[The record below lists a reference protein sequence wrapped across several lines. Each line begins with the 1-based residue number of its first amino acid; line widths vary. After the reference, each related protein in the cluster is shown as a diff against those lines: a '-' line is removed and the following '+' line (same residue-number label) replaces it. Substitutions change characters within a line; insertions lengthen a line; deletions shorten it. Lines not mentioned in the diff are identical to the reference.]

1 MTASPM
7 TDILDQ
13 LSNATADR
21 VAAAAPCVVAIR
33 VGHRPRTGI
42 LWRPDVVVTSEQVMG
57 DEAELTVVHQGTEL
71 KARLAGRDPGTN
83 VAVLRLGEA
92 RQGATLP
99 AAAPAPR
106 VGALA
111 LMIGAH
117 RAGAPTAR
125 LAMVHATGPAWDSMA
140 GGRIDAMLRLDA
152 RLGVDEGGP
161 VLDAAGRLLGM
172 STAGPRRRTLVIPAA
187 TIERVLDPLLAA
199 GRIARGW
206 LGVGLHRVGIPQAL
220 RAAAG
225 RETGMMVMN
234 LAAGGPAEQAG
245 VLPGDILLDVDGI
258 AAPDARALAARLG
271 PDRVGQ
277 PAAVTLLRA
286 GAPVTVTV
294 TVAARPA

>member
-1 MTASPM
+1 M

-33 VGHRPRTGI
+33 VDHRARTGI
-42 LWRPDVVVTSEQVMG
+42 LWRPDVVVTSEQVLG
-57 DEAELTVVHQGTEL
+57 DQAELTVVHQGVEL

-106 VGALA
+106 VGELA
-111 LMIGAH
+111 LMIGAD

-140 GGRIDAMLRLDA
+140 GGRIDAMLRLDG
-152 RLGVDEGGP
+152 RLGADEGGP
-161 VLDAAGRLLGM
+161 VLDATGRLLGM
-172 STAGPRRRTLVIPAA
+172 STAGPRRRTLVIPTA

-206 LGVGLHRVGIPQAL
+206 LGVGLHKVGIPQAL

-258 AAPDARALAARLG
+258 AAMDARALAARLG

>member
-1 MTASPM
+1 MTASSM
-7 TDILDQ
+7 IDNLDQ

-33 VGHRPRTGI
+33 VDHRARTGI
-42 LWRPDVVVTSEQVMG
+42 LWRPDVVVTSEQVLG
-57 DEAELTVVHQGTEL
+57 DQAELTVVHQGVEL

-106 VGALA
+106 VGELA
-111 LMIGAH
+111 LMIGAD

-140 GGRIDAMLRLDA
+140 GGRIDAMLRLDG
-152 RLGVDEGGP
+152 RLGADEGGP
-161 VLDAAGRLLGM
+161 VLDATGRLLGM
-172 STAGPRRRTLVIPAA
+172 STAGPRRRTLVIPTA

-206 LGVGLHRVGIPQAL
+206 LGAGLHKVGIPQAL

-234 LAAGGPAEQAG
+234 LAAGSPAEQAG

-258 AAPDARALAARLG
+258 AAMDARALAARLG